1 MVVKATPSPPLACAL
16 KETSQQDSFILAV
29 AGVPGLPESFFPAG
43 RAAQRNTHTTSSLP
57 REPMFLE
64 RRLSPPAPVAAV
76 SASGACP

>member
-1 MVVKATPSPPLACAL
+1 MVVKATPSPPLAYAL
-16 KETSQQDSFILAV
+16 KETSQQDSLFSLSPR
-29 AGVPGLPESFFPAG
+29 VPGLPESFFPAG

-76 SASGACP
+76 FASEACP